1 MAQLRLYLTDDLAE
15 EVRSRAKSR
24 GMTVSAYLAEIVRS
38 QMTDQ
43 WPEDFFSKVV
53 GGWVGEPLERPE
65 QPLLDRR
72 EDIDVPSRHER
83 SLSLYAAP
91 RFTRS

>member
-1 MAQLRLYLTDDLAE
+1 MAQLHLYLADDLAE
-15 EVRSRAKSR
+15 EVRNRAKSR

-65 QPLLDRR
+65 QPALERR

-83 SLSLYAAP
+83 VHQD
-91 RFTRS
+91 TQ

>member
-1 MAQLRLYLTDDLAE
+1 MAQLHLYLTDDLAE
-15 EVRSRAKSR
+15 EVRNRAKSR

-43 WPEDFFSKVV
+43 WPEEFFSKVV
-53 GGWVGEPLERPE
+53 GGWVGDPLERPE
-65 QPLLDRR
+65 QAPLERR

-83 SLSLYAAP
+83 VHQD
-91 RFTRS
+91 TE